1 MSVTEIV
8 WQMNDYE
15 KLGES
20 LEYLV
25 TVKEIIK
32 DFPPLIR
39 FIKFKNFLNNT
50 KKFFKIAKC
59 L

>member
-8 WQMNDYE
+8 WQINDDK

-20 LEYLV
+20 TKYLV

-32 DFPPLIR
+32 YFSPLIR
-39 FIKFKNFLNNT
+39 FIKFKNFLNNI